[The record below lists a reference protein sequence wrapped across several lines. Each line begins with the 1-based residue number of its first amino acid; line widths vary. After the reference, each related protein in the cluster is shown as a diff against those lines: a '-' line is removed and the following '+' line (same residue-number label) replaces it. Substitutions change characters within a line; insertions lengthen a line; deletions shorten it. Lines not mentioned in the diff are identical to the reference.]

1 MLRIAIIDD
10 HTLFRKSL
18 GLLIN
23 SFKNMRVVAEA
34 SNGVELLDKLQT
46 VSVDILLLDLQMPEM
61 DGFET
66 TLKLKELYPCIKILV
81 LTLMNETET
90 IKKVVNMGVHGFFTK
105 NTPPK
110 ELEDAIWKLQ
120 DDGFYFEK
128 SLSTVINEVFNNAES
143 KVITQKKV
151 NFTEREIEIIHLT
164 AQGLKANQIAKKLF
178 ISTRTVNTHKQNIQQ
193 KYHFDSMMSAILYC
207 IHQNIID
214 FKTINAKI

>member
-81 LTLMNETET
+81 LTLMNETDT

-120 DDGFYFEK
+120 NDGFYFEK

-164 AQGLKANQIAKKLF
+164 AQGLKAKEIAETLF

-193 KYHFDSMMSAILYC
+193 KYHFDSMMSVILHC
-207 IHQNIID
+207 IHEKIID
-214 FKTINAKI
+214 FKIIKP

>member
-81 LTLMNETET
+81 LTLMNETDT

-120 DDGFYFEK
+120 DDGFYLEK
-128 SLSTVINEVFNNAES
+128 SLSTVINEVFKNAES

-164 AQGLKANQIAKKLF
+164 AQGLKAKEIAETLF

-193 KYHFDSMMSAILYC
+193 KYHFDSMMSVILHC
-207 IHQNIID
+207 IHEKIID
-214 FKTINAKI
+214 FKIIKP